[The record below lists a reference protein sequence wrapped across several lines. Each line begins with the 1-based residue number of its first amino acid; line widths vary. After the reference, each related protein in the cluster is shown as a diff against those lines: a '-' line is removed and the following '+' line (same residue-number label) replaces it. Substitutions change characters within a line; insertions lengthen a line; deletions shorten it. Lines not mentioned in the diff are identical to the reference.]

1 MDLLSSSKIFENRL
15 DLEERE
21 RRERE
26 NMQVSKQKFVF
37 TAAAMSAGLALIRAA
52 RMSTKNT
59 KSLRGVARERREIGG
74 YESVDEG
81 TSSVG
86 IRRTI
91 SGCASIGVYS
101 CSGSTSCVYI
111 GIHGIR
117 GNHCGDATK
126 SGVSLDRRT
135 IFSSSGRGIVKGLD
149 VNERST

>member
-1 MDLLSSSKIFENRL
+1 LKILRTDSIWKREREYASVETNDYSCCNECRISTDSSSKNVDEKHEIV
-15 DLEERE
+15 E
-21 RRERE
+21 RRGERDVDE
-26 NMQVSKQKFVF
+26 V
-37 TAAAMSAGLALIRAA
+37 
-52 RMSTKNT
+52 
-59 KSLRGVARERREIGG
+59 GG

-91 SGCASIGVYS
+91 SGFTSIGVYS
-101 CSGSTSCVYI
+101 CSGSTSCVDI

-117 GNHCGDATK
+117 GNRRGDRQER
-126 SGVSLDRRT
+126 VSLDRWA